1 MAPNV
6 ERNEVNE
13 MPAEKILVV
22 DDEQSMSQFLAIVLR
37 KEGYQVSTVQN
48 GRDALDKVK
57 ADPFDV
63 VITDIRM
70 PGMDGIQ
77 LLQGIKKHD
86 PSLPVVIM
94 TAYASQQSAIDA
106 VNLGAFQYLIKNAKN
121 DEIKL
126 VVRNA
131 IEMRKVRV
139 ENQFLKREL
148 RRGHDEKT
156 IIGSSDEMTRMLKMV
171 EKVADSEATILIQ
184 GESGTGKELIARE
197 IHYRSRRSTGPFVS
211 INCGAIPR
219 DLLES
224 NLFGHVK
231 GSFTG
236 AVRDSQGM
244 LQVAEGGT
252 FFLDE
257 VGETP
262 LATQVKLLRALQER
276 EIIPVGGT
284 QPIKIDCRL
293 VAATNADLER
303 EVAEGRFRADLFY
316 RLNVIPIKLPALRQ
330 RRDDIPLM
338 VDHFLKRHT
347 ANGNTSKTV
356 TKEAM
361 ELLMKYDWPGNVREL
376 ENVLERALILD
387 EGGTIGPED
396 LPDIVRFGDSH
407 RGTLVIDSPTLTLEG
422 LEKEYILKVLNYTRW
437 QKKRASE
444 LLGINAST
452 LYRKLIAYG
461 VERPGGER
469 MGEDGEGDD
478 SNAHAA

>member
-1 MAPNV
+1 MS
-6 ERNEVNE
+6 
-13 MPAEKILVV
+13 AENILVV
-22 DDEQSMSQFLAIVLR
+22 DDEQSMAQFLGIVLR
-37 KEGYQVSTVQN
+37 KEGYQVSTAHN

-57 ADPFDV
+57 AEAFDV
-63 VITDIRM
+63 VITDIKM

-77 LLQGIKKHD
+77 LLQGIKKLD

-106 VNLGAFQYLIKNAKN
+106 VNLGAFQYIIKNAKN

-131 IEMRKVRV
+131 SEMRKVRA
-139 ENQFLKREL
+139 ENLFLKREL
-148 RRGHDEKT
+148 KRGHDEKQS
-156 IIGSSDEMTRMLKMV
+156 IGSSEEMIRVFKMV
-171 EKVADSEATILIQ
+171 EKVADSEATIMIQ
-184 GESGTGKELIARE
+184 GESGTGKELVARE
-197 IHYRSRRSTGPFVS
+197 IHYRSRRSAGPFVS

-224 NLFGHVK
+224 SLFGHMK

-236 AVRDSQGM
+236 AVKDSAGL

-284 QPIKIDCRL
+284 QSIKIDCRL
-293 VAATNADLER
+293 VAATNADLEH

-316 RLNVIPIKLPALRQ
+316 RLNVIPNRLPSLRQ
-330 RRDDIPLM
+330 RRDDIPLL
-338 VDHFLKRHT
+338 VEHFLRRYAQNNPAKT
-347 ANGNTSKTV
+347 ISKD
-356 TKEAM
+356 AM
-361 ELLMKYDWPGNVREL
+361 ELLLKHDWPGNVREL
-376 ENVLERALILD
+376 ENVIERALILD
-387 EGGTIGPED
+387 EGGEIGPED
-396 LPDIVRFGDSH
+396 LTDKIRFGESH
-407 RGTLVIDSPTLTLEG
+407 RGSLIIDTPTLTLEE

-437 QKKRASE
+437 QKKKTSDV
-444 LLGINAST
+444 LGINAST

-461 VERPGGER
+461 VEKPASLKGVEGTVSDVQ
-469 MGEDGEGDD
+469 DGQDE
-478 SNAHAA
+478 AHAA

>member
-1 MAPNV
+1 MS
-6 ERNEVNE
+6 
-13 MPAEKILVV
+13 AEKVLVV
-22 DDEQSMSQFLAIVLR
+22 DDEQSMTQFLGIVLR
-37 KEGYQVSTVQN
+37 KEGFQVTTVN
-48 GRDALDKVK
+48 SGREALEKVK
-57 ADPFDV
+57 AEAFDV
-63 VITDIRM
+63 VITDIKM

-77 LLQGIKKHD
+77 LLQGIKKVD
-86 PSLPVVIM
+86 ATLPVVIM

-131 IEMRKVRV
+131 LELRKVRT
-139 ENQFLKREL
+139 ENVYLKREL
-148 RRGHDEKT
+148 KRGHDEKI
-156 IIGSSDEMTRMLKMV
+156 IIGSSEEMVRVFKMV
-171 EKVADSEATILIQ
+171 EKVADSEATIMIA

-197 IHYRSRRSTGPFVS
+197 IHYRSRRSSGPFVS

-236 AVRDSQGM
+236 AVRDSAG
-244 LQVAEGGT
+244 LFQVAEAGT

-257 VGETP
+257 VGEMP

-284 QPIKIDCRL
+284 QSVKIDCRL
-293 VAATNADLER
+293 VAATNADLEH

-316 RLNVIPIKLPALRQ
+316 RLNVIPIKLPPLRH
-330 RRDDIPLM
+330 RRDDIPLL
-338 VDHFLKRHT
+338 VDHFLKRY
-347 ANGNTSKTV
+347 AQNNPAKTV
-356 TKEAM
+356 NKDAM

-376 ENVLERALILD
+376 ENVMERALILD
-387 EGGTIGPED
+387 EGGLIEPED
-396 LPDIVRFGDSH
+396 LPDKIRFGQAH
-407 RGTLVIDSPTLTLEG
+407 RGSLVIDSPTLTLEE
-422 LEKEYILKVLNYTRW
+422 LEKEYILKVLNFTRW
-437 QKKRASE
+437 QKKKTSDI
-444 LLGINAST
+444 LGINAST

-461 VERPGGER
+461 VEKPGARP
-469 MGEDGEGDD
+469 EDGDD
-478 SNAHAA
+478 PLRMPHEDQTDAEAA

>member
-1 MAPNV
+1 MPT
-6 ERNEVNE
+6 ER
-13 MPAEKILVV
+13 ILVV
-22 DDEQSMSQFLAIVLR
+22 DDEQSMTQFLSIVLR
-37 KEGYQVSTVQN
+37 KEGYQVTAVSN
-48 GRDALDKVK
+48 GREALERVK
-57 ADPFDV
+57 AENFDV
-63 VITDIRM
+63 VITDIKM

-86 PSLPVVIM
+86 ASLPVVIM

-106 VNLGAFQYLIKNAKN
+106 VNMGAFQYLIKNAKN

-131 IEMRKVRV
+131 IEMRKVRA
-139 ENQFLKREL
+139 ENQYLKREL
-148 RRGHDEKT
+148 KKGHEEKI
-156 IIGSSDEMTRMLKMV
+156 IIGSSDEMMRVFKMV
-171 EKVADSEATILIQ
+171 EKVADSEATIMIQ

-197 IHYRSRRSTGPFVS
+197 VHYSSRRVNGPFVS

-236 AVRDSQGM
+236 AVRDSAGM
-244 LQVAEGGT
+244 FQVAEGGT

-257 VGETP
+257 VGEMP

-284 QPIKIDCRL
+284 QPIKVDCRL

-316 RLNVIPIKLPALRQ
+316 RLNVIPIKLPPLRL
-330 RRDDIPLM
+330 RRDDIPLL
-338 VDHFLKRHT
+338 VDHFLKRH
-347 ANGNTSKTV
+347 AQNNPGKLVN
-356 TKEAM
+356 KEAM
-361 ELLMKYDWPGNVREL
+361 DLLMKYDWPGNVREL
-376 ENVLERALILD
+376 ENVMERALILD
-387 EGGTIGPED
+387 EGGTIGPDD
-396 LPDIVRFGDSH
+396 LPDKIRFGQSH
-407 RGTLVIDSPTLTLEG
+407 RGSLVIDSPTLTLEE
-422 LEKEYILKVLNYTRW
+422 LEKEYILKVLSYTRW

-444 LLGINAST
+444 VLGINAST

-461 VERPGGER
+461 VEKPGGHPEDER
-469 MGEDGEGDD
+469 DLSPGADEDA
-478 SNAHAA
+478 AHAA

>member
-1 MAPNV
+1 
-6 ERNEVNE
+6 

-22 DDEQSMSQFLAIVLR
+22 DDEQSMAQFLGIVLR
-37 KEGYQVSTVQN
+37 KEGYHVVTANN

-57 ADPFDV
+57 AENFDV
-63 VITDIRM
+63 VITDIKM

-77 LLQGIKKHD
+77 LLQGIKKLD
-86 PSLPVVIM
+86 PGLPVVIM

-106 VNLGAFQYLIKNAKN
+106 VNHGAFQYLIKNAKN

-131 IEMRKVRV
+131 LEMRRVRS
-139 ENQFLKREL
+139 ENLFLKREL
-148 RRGHDEKT
+148 KKGHEEKT
-156 IIGSSDEMTRMLKMV
+156 IIGSSEEMVRVFKMV
-171 EKVADSEATILIQ
+171 DKVADSEATIMIQ

-197 IHYRSRRSTGPFVS
+197 IHYRSRRATGSFVS

-236 AVRDSQGM
+236 AVKDSPGL

-293 VAATNADLER
+293 VAATNADLDK

-316 RLNVIPIKLPALRQ
+316 RLNVIPIRLPALRQ
-330 RRDDIPLM
+330 RRDDVPIL
-338 VDHFLKRHT
+338 VDHFLKRH
-347 ANGNTSKTV
+347 AQNHPAKTV
-356 TKEAM
+356 GKDAM
-361 ELLMKYDWPGNVREL
+361 ELLIKYDWPGNVREL
-376 ENVLERALILD
+376 ENVMERALILD
-387 EGGTIGPED
+387 EGGLIDSDD
-396 LPDIVRFGDSH
+396 LPDKIRFGESH
-407 RGTLVIDSPTLTLEG
+407 RGSLIIDSPNLTLEE

-437 QKKRASE
+437 QKKKTSDI
-444 LLGINAST
+444 LGINAST

-461 VERPGGER
+461 VEKPGSGRP
-469 MGEDGEGDD
+469 EDMD
-478 SNAHAA
+478 SEEDETAHAA